1 MFCVLA
7 VVAMAITALSLAGCR
22 FARSYDDSDTVA
34 ASEFEPE
41 DTAAAHRR
49 AAVAA
54 RRAMAAPA
62 ADSVGIYYIGD
73 GSTRRTLQL
82 VSYPSHRDT
91 VAYGKTRHVRVR
103 GSADI
108 GKVVRVG
115 FSVTRGGDSLV
126 SDVEQIVM

>member
-54 RRAMAAPA
+54 RRAAPA

-91 VAYGKTRHVRVR
+91 VVYGKTRHVRVR
-103 GSADI
+103 GCADI

-126 SDVEQIVM
+126 SDVEQIEM